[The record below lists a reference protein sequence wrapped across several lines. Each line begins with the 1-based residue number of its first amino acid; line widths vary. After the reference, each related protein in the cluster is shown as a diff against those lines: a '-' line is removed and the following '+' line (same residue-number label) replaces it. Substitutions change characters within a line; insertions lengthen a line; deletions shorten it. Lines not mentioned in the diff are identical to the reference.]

1 MSDGFICRQTV
12 EMTADNPMMIRRQP
26 IIKGDKGALIWR
38 VTVTRYGKPADL
50 TGATADLYCARAAD
64 VQRDQDGG
72 GEEAGGGTTYSEAE
86 ILEGGVVQAELP
98 ADAANVPGP
107 VVCLLRIRRGEAVV
121 GVARMAVDAVDLVG
135 SDIVDEG
142 NRILS
147 LGALVEAA
155 QRCEEAAQA
164 AETAAAGVET
174 AIRSAD
180 SAAAAARE
188 AAEGAGGWADAT
200 ATAHTLDAG
209 ADATVSLTTGAGGA
223 KNLDL
228 GIPRGNPGRTP
239 QITFE
244 VATGEPGTQA
254 TATVSGTAEAP
265 HILLTIPRGETGA
278 IEGLD
283 FYTLAPKGLGTASP
297 GTSSLAARG
306 DHIHP
311 MPSAAQVGARPDT
324 WMPSA
329 EDVGARPAAE
339 AVASSVSVTLTA
351 AGWTYDT
358 DLGPF
363 VQTVQ
368 AAGVLAAD
376 SPIVD
381 MDASGA
387 TAETFAA
394 LLGAW
399 SCIDRIETADGQITA
414 TCYRQKPEADVTV
427 RMLIVR

>member
-64 VQRDQDGG
+64 VQRETDGG
-72 GEEAGGGTTYSEAE
+72 SGEEAGGGTTYSEAE

-164 AETAAAGVET
+164 AEAAAAGVDA

-188 AAEGAGGWADAT
+188 AAAGAGGWADAT

-209 ADATVSLTTGAGGA
+209 ADATVNLTTGAGGA
-223 KNLDL
+223 KNLNL

-306 DHIHP
+306 DHVHP
-311 MPSAAQVGARPDT
+311 MPSAEDVGARPDT

-329 EDVGARPAAE
+329 EDVGARALNAAIAHE
-339 AVASSVSVTLTA
+339 YTVTLTA
-351 AGWTYDT
+351 SGWTGDASPYT
-358 DLGPF
+358 
-363 VQTVQ
+363 QTANVP
-368 AAGVLAAD
+368 GILATD
-376 SPIVD
+376 SPIADLDV
-381 MDASGA
+381 SGA
-387 TAETFAA
+387 AAESYEALAA
-394 LLGAW
+394 AW
-399 SCIDRIETADGQITA
+399 ACVGRIQTADGQITA